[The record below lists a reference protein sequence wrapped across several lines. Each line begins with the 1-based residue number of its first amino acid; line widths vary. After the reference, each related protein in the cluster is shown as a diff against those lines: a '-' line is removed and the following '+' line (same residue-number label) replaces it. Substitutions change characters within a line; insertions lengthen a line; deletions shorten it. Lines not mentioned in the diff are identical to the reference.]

1 MKEGGSP
8 DTNLYKHT
16 PRLCQAFQD
25 INKERKRVIQMKKTL
40 AVLASFMLLIC
51 MMSAANAQGGSE
63 GTTSTSIL
71 VQNLSTS
78 IAQLRVDFYNTGG
91 TNTGYKEAT
100 SLGSERTVTFDQRSS
115 SGDPGTTPFQGA
127 AIVSASQPIG
137 AVVQEV
143 RSGGSGGV
151 NSYEAYNGLA
161 TAAQSVRA
169 PLILRGISSAGKTWN
184 TFMSIQNTSLS
195 AVAHVTVVFSP
206 SGLGTGTTASYNIP
220 AGGSQYVMQKDQTAL
235 GTQFFGSATITSDQ
249 DVAVVV
255 NSGTTDGSAL
265 IAYPT
270 FTAGSTTVYL
280 PGAMKNIVS
289 EGNNYFTSLTI
300 VNLGNP
306 GDPAP
311 IVSVLYQPKTGTATA
326 AYNVTVSTAT
336 TIDQRVDSHITS
348 STFFGA
354 VKLVSTNG
362 TAIAAMLNTRGDT
375 PGGVSKYAT
384 TYGGFATGVTTAYV
398 PYLLKSINS
407 AGYNWST
414 SILLQNLDPA
424 SGNLQATI
432 TYNEDPSIGSHTYNS
447 PKTIATF
454 DSVDLRYDANLTQ
467 ATFYGGAKIVSTNSR
482 PFGVVVLV
490 RGSVGAGD
498 SLSSYLGASQ

>member
-1 MKEGGSP
+1 
-8 DTNLYKHT
+8 
-16 PRLCQAFQD
+16 
-25 INKERKRVIQMKKTL
+25 
-40 AVLASFMLLIC
+40 
-51 MMSAANAQGGSE
+51 
-63 GTTSTSIL
+63 
-71 VQNLSTS
+71 
-78 IAQLRVDFYNTGG
+78 
-91 TNTGYKEAT
+91 
-100 SLGSERTVTFDQRSS
+100 
-115 SGDPGTTPFQGA
+115 
-127 AIVSASQPIG
+127 
-137 AVVQEV
+137 
-143 RSGGSGGV
+143 
-151 NSYEAYNGLA
+151 
-161 TAAQSVRA
+161 
-169 PLILRGISSAGKTWN
+169 
-184 TFMSIQNTSLS
+184 
-195 AVAHVTVVFSP
+195 VTVVFSP

-280 PGAMKNIVS
+280 PGAMKNIAS

-300 VNLGNP
+300 VNLGGA

-447 PKTIATF
+447 AKTIATF
-454 DSVDLRYDANLTQ
+454 DSVDLRYDANLAQ